1 MMPTKTTGDP
11 SMPPGSPDVLGGL
24 SADLADAALALA
36 THYAAGATLWCHA
49 PQWPAHA
56 HHVAVEFVH
65 PVIVGKRALPAVV
78 VPAHEPV
85 GSLRV
90 LGRPGD
96 VLLAV
101 ADATDPTV
109 ADTMLRAPA
118 WGLETI
124 WIGAGP
130 RPPSGVADHLLWLDD
145 AGARA
150 PHTGEL
156 VLLYHVLWE
165 LTHVCFEHPGLLE
178 SRLDDAACAVDA
190 EAGGTCITCSDE
202 GRVAEVVSVG
212 PDVAV
217 VRAAGQLEEAD
228 VTLVGPVRPGDVV
241 LIHAGTAISRL
252 GGDS

>member
-1 MMPTKTTGDP
+1 MTQAEITVSP
-11 SMPPGSPDVLGGL
+11 SSAQTASDVLGGL
-24 SADLADAALALA
+24 STDLADAALALA
-36 THYAAGATLWCHA
+36 TRFAAGATLWCQA

-65 PVIVGKRALPAVV
+65 PVIVGKKALPAVV

-90 LGRPGD
+90 LARPGD

-101 ADATDPTV
+101 ADATDPAV
-109 ADTMLRAPA
+109 AETMLRAAA

-130 RPPSGVADHLLWLDD
+130 RPASGLADHVLWLDHGGD
-145 AGARA
+145 QA

-165 LTHVCFEHPGLLE
+165 LTHVCFEHSGLLE
-178 SRLDDAACAVDA
+178 SRLEDAVCATDP
-190 EAGGTCITCSDE
+190 ENRETCITCSDE

-212 PDVAV
+212 PDSAV
-217 VRAAGQLEEAD
+217 VRAGGRLEEAD
-228 VTLVGPVRPGDVV
+228 VTLVAPVGPGDVV
-241 LIHAGTAISRL
+241 LVHAGTAISRL
-252 GGDS
+252 GTDS

>member
-1 MMPTKTTGDP
+1 MTTAT
-11 SMPPGSPDVLGGL
+11 PPPEVLGGL

-36 THYAAGATLWCHA
+36 TRYAAGATLWCHA

-65 PVIVGKRALPAVV
+65 PVIVGKKALPAVV

-90 LGRPGD
+90 LAHPGD

-101 ADATDPTV
+101 ADAGDPTV
-109 ADTMLRAPA
+109 AETMLRAPA

-124 WIGAGP
+124 WIGTGP
-130 RPPSGVADHLLWLDD
+130 RPPSGLADHVLWLDQ
-145 AGARA
+145 AGERA
-150 PHTGEL
+150 PHTGEM

-165 LTHVCFEHPGLLE
+165 LTHVCFEHPGLLQ
-178 SRLDDAACAVDA
+178 SRLDEATACATDA
-190 EAGGTCITCSDE
+190 TEGGTCITCSDE

-212 PDVAV
+212 PDAAI

-228 VTLVGPVRPGDVV
+228 VTLVGDVRPGDVV
-241 LIHAGTAISRL
+241 LVHAGTAISRL
-252 GGDS
+252 GVDAHA

>member
-1 MMPTKTTGDP
+1 MTEVVGAPW
-11 SMPPGSPDVLGGL
+11 VLGGL

-36 THYAAGATLWCHA
+36 TRFAAGATLWCQG

-65 PVIVGKRALPAVV
+65 PVIVGKKALPAVV

-90 LGRPGD
+90 LARPGD

-101 ADATDPTV
+101 ADAADPAV
-109 ADTMLRAPA
+109 AETMLRSSA

-124 WIGAGP
+124 WIGAGS
-130 RPPSGVADHLLWLDD
+130 RPASGSADHLLWLDD
-145 AGARA
+145 AGERA
-150 PHTGEL
+150 AHTGEL

-165 LTHVCFEHPGLLE
+165 LTHVCFEHPGLLAK
-178 SRLDDAACAVDA
+178 RLDEAVCATDPAERAA
-190 EAGGTCITCSDE
+190 CITCSDE

-212 PDVAV
+212 PDAAV
-217 VRAAGQLEEAD
+217 VRAAGVLEEAD
-228 VTLVGPVRPGDVV
+228 VTLVGPVEPGDVV
-241 LIHAGTAISRL
+241 LVHAGTAIARL
-252 GGDS
+252 GQGS

>member
-1 MMPTKTTGDP
+1 MTTARP
-11 SMPPGSPDVLGGL
+11 LPPEVLGGL

-36 THYAAGATLWCHA
+36 TRYAAGATLWCHA

-65 PVIVGKRALPAVV
+65 PVIVGKKALPAVV

-90 LGRPGD
+90 LARPGD

-101 ADATDPTV
+101 ADASDPTV
-109 ADTMLRAPA
+109 AETMLRAPA

-124 WIGAGP
+124 WIGTGP
-130 RPPSGVADHLLWLDD
+130 RPANGLADHLLWLDQ
-145 AGARA
+145 AGERA
-150 PHTGEL
+150 PHTGEM

-165 LTHVCFEHPGLLE
+165 LTHVCFEHPGLLQ
-178 SRLDDAACAVDA
+178 SRLNEAAACATDA
-190 EAGGTCITCSDE
+190 AEGGTCITCSDE

-212 PDVAV
+212 PDAAI

-228 VTLVGPVRPGDVV
+228 VTLVGDVRPGDVILV
-241 LIHAGTAISRL
+241 HAGTAISRL
-252 GGDS
+252 RVDAHA